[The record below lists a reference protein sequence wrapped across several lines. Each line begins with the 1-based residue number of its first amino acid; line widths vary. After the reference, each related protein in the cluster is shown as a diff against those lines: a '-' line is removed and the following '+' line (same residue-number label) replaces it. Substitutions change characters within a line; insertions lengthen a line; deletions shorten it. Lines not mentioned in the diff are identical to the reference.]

1 MKNHVEKLIS
11 LGWSKDEALQFV
23 KSIAEYAFEGG
34 AEDVDYTDEYG
45 LFRIED
51 FAKWFEGELK

>member
-23 KSIAEYAFEGG
+23 KSIAYNAFEVG
-34 AEDVDYTDEYG
+34 AENVDYSDEG
-45 LFRIED
+45 GFFRIETFD
-51 FAKWFEGELK
+51 EWFKGELK